1 LKTIKILAILVPI
14 WIVVVIAT
22 VLLQI
27 MPIDFGVL
35 DKLETIYWVVT
46 CILLPLVIGFLLYRI
61 TENLVY
67 SIIGAVSLSIINL
80 GIINVWFHLEMG
92 TLKQYVQHLGY
103 AFIFE
108 VAPQIFFG
116 ITGGYLSS
124 KYNVKKT

>member
-1 LKTIKILAILVPI
+1 
-14 WIVVVIAT
+14 
-22 VLLQI
+22 
-27 MPIDFGVL
+27 M
-35 DKLETIYWVVT
+35 
-46 CILLPLVIGFLLYRI
+46 LLPLFIGFLLYRI
-61 TENLVY
+61 TENLIY

-80 GIINVWFHLEMG
+80 GIVNVWFHFEMG
-92 TLKQYVQHLGY
+92 TLKQYTQLLGN